1 MLKTVIFRTLK
12 ANKGKDGVLWKLIK
26 DWRKLVE
33 FFLQKCFEYDTVS
46 RTKLHKIAYSESKNI
61 VKEGRWHSKY
71 RYTAME
77 VALSIYKSWRK
88 LKKKGKVE
96 KLPEVRR
103 FFLKLYKE
111 SNGAGV
117 YKLVEKN
124 DKWFIR
130 IATTPRNFVILPL
143 IVSDY
148 HRRFLDAWRMGK
160 LKLGE
165 AYLRRCSDGSYEIH
179 IVFKGNVEEK
189 KFERRMGVDINEKN
203 VTISILDGSKV
214 IYSAQIDI
222 SELSRLD
229 YVYKMIKIRKLQKKL
244 YRGYNPKLIPKKRF
258 EIIHRYSTRWKK
270 RKEQILHV
278 LSKHIVSL
286 ATTFQ
291 ARIVMEDL
299 RNIKSKILKKNR
311 RLNRRLALADFRKL
325 QVMIEYKAKWIGI
338 PVSYINPRNTSKLC
352 PICKLPMTG
361 ISQRELF
368 CRNCRTIWDRDFSAS
383 INIALRDVARGVR
396 AEVPMTPIQRRRVFF
411 NEVWGK
417 GKICAMK
424 GRYSSSSIAK
434 FGNTYPK

>member
-1 MLKTVIFRTLK
+1 
-12 ANKGKDGVLWKLIK
+12 
-26 DWRKLVE
+26 
-33 FFLQKCFEYDTVS
+33 
-46 RTKLHKIAYSESKNI
+46 
-61 VKEGRWHSKY
+61 
-71 RYTAME
+71 
-77 VALSIYKSWRK
+77 
-88 LKKKGKVE
+88 
-96 KLPEVRR
+96 
-103 FFLKLYKE
+103 
-111 SNGAGV
+111 
-117 YKLVEKN
+117 
-124 DKWFIR
+124 
-130 IATTPRNFVILPL
+130 
-143 IVSDY
+143 
-148 HRRFLDAWRMGK
+148 MGK

-244 YRGYNPKLIPKKRF
+244 YRGYDPKLIPKKRF
-258 EIIHRYSTRWKK
+258 KIIHRYSTRWKK

-368 CRNCRTIWDRDFSAS
+368 CRNCEITWDRDFSAS
-383 INIALRDVARGVR
+383 INIALRDVARSVR
-396 AEVPMTPIQRRRVFF
+396 AKVLMKWISRRRVSAD
-411 NEVWGK
+411 EVSIEGMM
-417 GKICAMK
+417 CAMK
-424 GRYSSSSIAK
+424 GRYRIPTQSE
-434 FGNTYPK
+434 TYAA